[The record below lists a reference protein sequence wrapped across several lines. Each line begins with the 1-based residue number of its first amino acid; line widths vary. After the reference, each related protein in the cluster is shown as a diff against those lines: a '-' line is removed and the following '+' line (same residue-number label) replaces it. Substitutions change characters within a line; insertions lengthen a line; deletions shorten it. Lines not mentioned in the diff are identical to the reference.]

1 MESTNYFYGKMVGQM
16 GGYNGDEKLY
26 FVNCDG
32 TNATL
37 VPLYDQGTKDAET
50 ARLSF
55 CEEHRADFCQ
65 TALTAATDNLLGG
78 ERYCRGEIYFE
89 GQRFVSDWD
98 GKRAATMITESVD
111 GITRYLVYSPYD
123 LAKAQAQKYIDD
135 YLGSYPKVSAFLE
148 QVVENGTEK
157 GYVCTMH
164 GRRRYV
170 HELKAKNKMVQAAG
184 KRIAMNT
191 PVQGTAADI
200 IKLAMV
206 HVHDR
211 LEREVPS
218 ARLLLQ
224 VHDELIVEVPLADA
238 DAAAKVLHEEMQQVC
253 ELAVPLIAE
262 VNRGETWYDA
272 KG

>member
-1 MESTNYFYGKMVGQM
+1 VTPEMRSAAKAVNFGILYGM
-16 GGYNGDEKLY
+16 GAFSLS
-26 FVNCDG
+26 
-32 TNATL
+32 
-37 VPLYDQGTKDAET
+37 KDIHVT
-50 ARLSF
+50 
-55 CEEHRADFCQ
+55 
-65 TALTAATDNLLGG
+65 
-78 ERYCRGEIYFE
+78 
-89 GQRFVSDWD
+89 
-98 GKRAATMITESVD
+98 
-111 GITRYLVYSPYD
+111 
-123 LAKAQAQKYIDD
+123 KAQAQKYIDD

-170 HELKAKNKMVQAAG
+170 PELKAKNKMVQAAG

-262 VNRGETWYDA
+262 VNRGGTWYDA